1 MPKDISENQ
10 VPAVRKTFSIL
21 EYLLTAD
28 GATIKDISANCQIP
42 PASTMRIVKT
52 LTEMGYLEQN
62 SEKTAASYRIG
73 PSFLRFYQ
81 KARNS
86 INLQAI
92 AKPEM
97 ESLSHETSQTSQLA
111 ILEGSSV
118 LYIMV
123 SNNNVQLGIMAPL
136 DSPIPINV
144 SAGGKAIC
152 AYLPEEEKL
161 SVLKRA
167 ALPSYTANTIT
178 DKMELLFRL
187 SEIKKRGYEFDN
199 EEYALGI
206 CCIAA
211 PIFDHTGKVI
221 AAVGITGP
229 SSKYDSEED
238 FSKLVA
244 AVQKTAASI
253 SRKIGNSKDSSMQG
267 S

>member
-1 MPKDISENQ
+1 
-10 VPAVRKTFSIL
+10 
-21 EYLLTAD
+21 
-28 GATIKDISANCQIP
+28 
-42 PASTMRIVKT
+42 
-52 LTEMGYLEQN
+52 
-62 SEKTAASYRIG
+62 
-73 PSFLRFYQ
+73 
-81 KARNS
+81 
-86 INLQAI
+86 
-92 AKPEM
+92 
-97 ESLSHETSQTSQLA
+97 
-111 ILEGSSV
+111 
-118 LYIMV
+118 
-123 SNNNVQLGIMAPL
+123 MAPL

-187 SEIKKRGYEFDN
+187 SEVKKHGYEFDN

>member
-1 MPKDISENQ
+1 MSKDTVENQ

-21 EYLLTAD
+21 EYLLNND
-28 GATIKDISANCQIP
+28 DATIKDIAINCKIP
-42 PASTMRIVKT
+42 PASTTRIVKT

-62 SEKTAASYRIG
+62 SEKTAALYRIG
-73 PSFLRFYQ
+73 PRFLRFYQ
-81 KARNS
+81 KARNN
-86 INLQAI
+86 INLQAV

-97 ESLSHETSQTSQLA
+97 EHLSNETNQTSQLA

-118 LYIMV
+118 LYILA

-144 SAGGKAIC
+144 SACGKAIC
-152 AYLPEEEKL
+152 AYLPEETKL
-161 SVLKRA
+161 SILKRA

-187 SEIKKRGYEFDN
+187 SEIKKRGYEFDK

-206 CCIAA
+206 CCLAA
-211 PIFDHTGKVI
+211 PIFDHTGKVV

-229 SSKYDSEED
+229 SSKYSSKED
-238 FSKLVA
+238 FDTLVT
-244 AVQKTAASI
+244 AVKETAASI
-253 SRKIGNSKDSSMQG
+253 SQKIGNINMVVKPEA
-267 S
+267 